1 MQLEDLGKWRKEIEL
16 IGIDIKGI
24 EEDIENT
31 NRLKLITTF
40 MNSHFIS
47 ELDRIGLQLIN
58 IRGTFG
64 RRIVVLLEANLKS

>member
-1 MQLEDLGKWRKEIEL
+1 MQLEDIGKWRKEIEL

>member
-1 MQLEDLGKWRKEIEL
+1 LQLEDIGKWRKEIEL

>member
-1 MQLEDLGKWRKEIEL
+1 MQLEDIGKWRKEIEL
-16 IGIDIKGI
+16 IGVDIKGI

>member
-64 RRIVVLLEANLKS
+64 RRIVVLLEANLRS

>member
-1 MQLEDLGKWRKEIEL
+1 MQLVDIGKWRKEIEL

-64 RRIVVLLEANLKS
+64 RRIVVLLEAKKLE